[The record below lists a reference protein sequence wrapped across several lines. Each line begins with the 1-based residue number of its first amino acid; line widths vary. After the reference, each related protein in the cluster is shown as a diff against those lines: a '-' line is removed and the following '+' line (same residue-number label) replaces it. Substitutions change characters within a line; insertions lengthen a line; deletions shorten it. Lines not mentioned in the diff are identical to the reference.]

1 MKNIATA
8 LFFFGFLF
16 CLNAQ
21 ITKVKYLMS
30 YDTARCEYLVSL
42 YVEEGQINS
51 ISDRVLFNSQISV
64 VSAEDVSLSLGRV
77 YHPLIGPNGTT
88 PIRYEMVPPTVTPA
102 NCSSQKFHRI
112 YPNITP
118 TAYFPEGLSAG
129 DTLALFSL
137 KSDKATVRCG
147 FDIRL
152 YENGVDHDGTDPN
165 LLGNDFSNSFTMGS
179 PTQLYTG
186 NLPQVGSPG
195 PVMTGLDFDL
205 AQNLTLTPHFA
216 SRSCGGNN
224 NYVWTGP
231 QGFSSV
237 NQGIFIANF
246 SPAFQGYF
254 QLKAYNKEGCMR
266 DYTIPVFYENQ
277 PTPDTAVCP
286 GSSLV
291 LSGAPAEINGIPG
304 SWQAVGNG
312 PGALIAMSGG
322 KALLKISDQ
331 AAVGKY
337 GYQYTVDNK
346 SYEISIEVSSIP
358 PVPLSICPICEGDT
372 LALPTP
378 PSMTWQTD
386 YNPLVFDSYE
396 VVKIIGDSRA
406 AAVKSGNAL
415 LQLKNDTTGCISK
428 PLPVKVLPSKV
439 SLVGNSTTVCVNST
453 FQFLPSTGGTWT
465 SDSPSVATINNSGVA
480 TAIAEGQVTFTYR
493 PVVPVCGMQL
503 HSPVIT
509 VIGNSGVAFTGP
521 NSICIGGTTTLSPT
535 SGGTWVSANSGIAT
549 VNNQGLVTGVAAGTT
564 TFSFTNNSTGCTSHL
579 QTPVIVSLKPQV
591 QLLTNDTL
599 CVYDIGYCIPSTGG
613 TWASSNPTVVTIT
626 NGGVITATS
635 AGTASLFYTQTNA
648 GCISDPLKLVVLPEG
663 ACAENGQKWVHVIC
677 FADLNGDGNYSPPT
691 EYPLNNTSL
700 QIAAFPITF
709 FTNLNGEA
717 FFPLDTG
724 SYSLTALVPYGN
736 WENNP
741 TITNFYLT
749 ENTELLIGFMPI
761 AGSSSAIAQQA
772 TGIMRCNQYTNVNVS
787 VMNVGSIPLNGK
799 ITVQHEER
807 SMVKN
812 FNPALLSMSDS
823 TITWQIAQ
831 LLPGQV
837 FKPSYQARIPNPISN
852 NDSLHFTIRVYDA
865 NDSLLF
871 AEPLAYLI
879 RCSYDPNDLQVR
891 PDRIGE
897 ENLTLRSEALTY
909 QVRFQNTGNDTA
921 FYVRID
927 DVLHK
932 DIDRRSLML
941 IDASHKGRMI
951 LCSNDT
957 LCYIM
962 DTIQLVDD
970 KTNYEASQGYVVFTT
985 KTKFDIAEGT
995 VVPNQALIFFDANV
1009 PVITNAVKNTIVT
1022 SLPCPDNA
1030 LTQDGPWLVAKE
1042 GGNQYTWIDC
1052 SNDQILE
1059 VSDVPLYKPE
1069 QNGSYRV
1076 AVKGDYCTVESACIS
1091 FVVNSITEIDN
1102 DLLIY
1107 PTLVND
1113 LLYIQSEQAIE
1124 KITLGAL
1131 SGVLHTLPSQL
1142 VGNNLLS
1149 VTLPAVASGYYV
1161 VTVVTKGGV
1170 YTRAV
1175 VKM

>member
-8 LFFFGFLF
+8 LFFFGFI
-16 CLNAQ
+16 LNHHAQ

-152 YENGVDHDGTDPN
+152 YENGVDPDATDPN

-291 LSGAPAEINGIPG
+291 LSGVPAQINGIPG

-312 PGALIAMSGG
+312 VGELIPMSGG
-322 KALLKISDQ
+322 KALLKINDQ
-331 AAVGKY
+331 AAIGKY
-337 GYQYTVDNK
+337 NYQYTVDNK
-346 SYEISIEVSSIP
+346 SYEISIEVNGIP

-396 VVKIIGDSRA
+396 VVKILVNGRA
-406 AAVKSGNAL
+406 AAVKSGTAL

-428 PLPVKVLPSKV
+428 SIPLNVIISKV
-439 SLVGNSTTVCVNST
+439 TVLGSDSVCAGNTL
-453 FQFLPSTGGTWT
+453 QLHPSTGGTWT
-465 SDSPSVATINNSGVA
+465 SNNPAVATINNSGVV
-480 TAIAEGQVTFTYR
+480 TAISEGQVTFTYR
-493 PVVPVCGMQL
+493 PIVPVCGTQL
-503 HSPVIT
+503 QSPVIT
-509 VIGNSGVAFTGP
+509 VNPIPTVFISGP
-521 NSICIGGTTTLSPT
+521 SSICVGGKSNLSP
-535 SGGTWVSANSGIAT
+535 SIGGTWVSTNPNIAAVT
-549 VNNQGLVTGVAAGTT
+549 NTGEVTGLAAGSAR
-564 TFSFTNNSTGCTSHL
+564 FQFTNTQGCISQLTA
-579 QTPVIVSLKPQV
+579 PVTVALKPIV
-591 QLLTNDTL
+591 DLLTNDTL
-599 CVYDIGYCIPSTGG
+599 CVYDIGQCKPSSGG
-613 TWASSNPTVVTIT
+613 SWVSSNPAILTIT
-626 NGGVITATS
+626 NGGIFTAINPGMAQITFLA
-635 AGTASLFYTQTNA
+635 ASSFCQ
-648 GCISDPLKLVVLPEG
+648 SDPINLVVLPEG
-663 ACAENGQKWVHVIC
+663 ECSEKGQKWVHVTC
-677 FADLNGDGNYSPPT
+677 FADLNGDGTYSVT
-691 EYPLNNTSL
+691 QEFPLSNVSI
-700 QIAAFPITF
+700 QISSHTTTY
-709 FTNLNGEA
+709 FTDLDGLTD
-717 FFPLDTG
+717 FLLDTG
-724 SYSLTALVPYGN
+724 SYTISSFIPYGL
-736 WENNP
+736 WQENPIMKTLLVNQDKD
-741 TITNFYLT
+741 
-749 ENTELLIGFMPI
+749 LLIGFIPQSGFI
-761 AGSSSAIAQQA
+761 SAIANQ
-772 TGIMRCNQYTNVNVS
+772 TTDFLRCNRYAKIHNTATNT
-787 VMNVGSIPLNGK
+787 GTSIINGTMTVRLDERVYIKNISPTPLEK
-799 ITVQHEER
+799 T
-807 SMVKN
+807 
-812 FNPALLSMSDS
+812 DS
-823 TITWQIAQ
+823 TIIWDISQ
-831 LLPGQV
+831 LLPGQKLKASFEAFV
-837 FKPSYQARIPNPISN
+837 PNPTSN
-852 NDSLHFTIRVYDA
+852 ADSLRFAIHVKDDNDSSLYQ
-865 NDSLLF
+865 NDF
-871 AEPLAYLI
+871 AHLI
-879 RCSYDPNDLQVR
+879 RCSFDPNDLQVR

-897 ENLTLRSEALTY
+897 ENLTLRTEALTY

-927 DVLHK
+927 DVLQK

-970 KTNYEASQGYVVFTT
+970 KTSYEGSQGYMVFTA

-995 VVPNQALIFFDANV
+995 VVPNQAHIFFDANA

-1022 SLPCPDNA
+1022 SLPCPDNT
-1030 LTQDGPWLVAKE
+1030 LTQDGPWLVATE
-1042 GGNQYTWIDC
+1042 GANQYTWIDC

-1059 VSDVPLYKPE
+1059 QSDAPLYKPE
-1069 QNGSYRV
+1069 KNGSYRV
-1076 AVKGDYCTVESACIS
+1076 AVKGNYCTVESDCIS
-1091 FVVNSITEIDN
+1091 FVVNSVAEMKEET
-1102 DLLIY
+1102 LVY
-1107 PTLVND
+1107 PTLFN
-1113 LLYIQSEQAIE
+1113 E
-1124 KITLGAL
+1124 KINIRSKASPITMIITGYSGNTYTKTPVQRNDNDFEVDVSDLGNGIYFIQIITN
-1131 SGVLHTLPSQL
+1131 SGTS
-1142 VGNNLLS
+1142 
-1149 VTLPAVASGYYV
+1149 
-1161 VTVVTKGGV
+1161 TK
-1170 YTRAV
+1170 TM
-1175 VKM
+1175 VKIK

>member
-8 LFFFGFLF
+8 LFFFGFI
-16 CLNAQ
+16 LNHHAQ

-152 YENGVDHDGTDPN
+152 YENGVDPDGTDPN

-291 LSGAPAEINGIPG
+291 LSGAPADINGIPG
-304 SWQAVGNG
+304 IWQAVGNG
-312 PGALIAMSGG
+312 AGELIAMSGG
-322 KALLKISDQ
+322 KALLKINDQ

-346 SYEISIEVSSIP
+346 SYEISIEVSGIP

-396 VVKIIGDSRA
+396 VIKIIGDTRA
-406 AAVKSGNAL
+406 AAVKSGTAL

-453 FQFLPSTGGTWT
+453 F
-465 SDSPSVATINNSGVA
+465 
-480 TAIAEGQVTFTYR
+480 R
-493 PVVPVCGMQL
+493 
-503 HSPVIT
+503 
-509 VIGNSGVAFTGP
+509 
-521 NSICIGGTTTLSPT
+521 
-535 SGGTWVSANSGIAT
+535 
-549 VNNQGLVTGVAAGTT
+549 
-564 TFSFTNNSTGCTSHL
+564 
-579 QTPVIVSLKPQV
+579 K
-591 QLLTNDTL
+591 
-599 CVYDIGYCIPSTGG
+599 
-613 TWASSNPTVVTIT
+613 
-626 NGGVITATS
+626 
-635 AGTASLFYTQTNA
+635 
-648 GCISDPLKLVVLPEG
+648 
-663 ACAENGQKWVHVIC
+663 
-677 FADLNGDGNYSPPT
+677 
-691 EYPLNNTSL
+691 
-700 QIAAFPITF
+700 
-709 FTNLNGEA
+709 
-717 FFPLDTG
+717 
-724 SYSLTALVPYGN
+724 
-736 WENNP
+736 
-741 TITNFYLT
+741 
-749 ENTELLIGFMPI
+749 
-761 AGSSSAIAQQA
+761 
-772 TGIMRCNQYTNVNVS
+772 
-787 VMNVGSIPLNGK
+787 
-799 ITVQHEER
+799 
-807 SMVKN
+807 
-812 FNPALLSMSDS
+812 
-823 TITWQIAQ
+823 
-831 LLPGQV
+831 
-837 FKPSYQARIPNPISN
+837 
-852 NDSLHFTIRVYDA
+852 
-865 NDSLLF
+865 
-871 AEPLAYLI
+871 
-879 RCSYDPNDLQVR
+879 
-891 PDRIGE
+891 
-897 ENLTLRSEALTY
+897 
-909 QVRFQNTGNDTA
+909 
-921 FYVRID
+921 
-927 DVLHK
+927 
-932 DIDRRSLML
+932 
-941 IDASHKGRMI
+941 
-951 LCSNDT
+951 
-957 LCYIM
+957 
-962 DTIQLVDD
+962 
-970 KTNYEASQGYVVFTT
+970 
-985 KTKFDIAEGT
+985 
-995 VVPNQALIFFDANV
+995 
-1009 PVITNAVKNTIVT
+1009 
-1022 SLPCPDNA
+1022 
-1030 LTQDGPWLVAKE
+1030 
-1042 GGNQYTWIDC
+1042 
-1052 SNDQILE
+1052 
-1059 VSDVPLYKPE
+1059 
-1069 QNGSYRV
+1069 
-1076 AVKGDYCTVESACIS
+1076 
-1091 FVVNSITEIDN
+1091 
-1102 DLLIY
+1102 
-1107 PTLVND
+1107 
-1113 LLYIQSEQAIE
+1113 
-1124 KITLGAL
+1124 
-1131 SGVLHTLPSQL
+1131 
-1142 VGNNLLS
+1142 
-1149 VTLPAVASGYYV
+1149 
-1161 VTVVTKGGV
+1161 
-1170 YTRAV
+1170 
-1175 VKM
+1175 